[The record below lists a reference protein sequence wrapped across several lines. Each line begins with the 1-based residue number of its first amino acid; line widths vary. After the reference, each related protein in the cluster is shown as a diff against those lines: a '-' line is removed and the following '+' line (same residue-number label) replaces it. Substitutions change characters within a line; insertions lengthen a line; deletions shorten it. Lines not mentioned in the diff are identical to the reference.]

1 MPVCERCGSGGVG
14 MAVSHGHGAGM
25 CPGLQ
30 EQSLE
35 LDNCKVCLRSP
46 TAVCYCC
53 LHKVEE

>member
-1 MPVCERCGSGGVG
+1 MCERCGSGGVG